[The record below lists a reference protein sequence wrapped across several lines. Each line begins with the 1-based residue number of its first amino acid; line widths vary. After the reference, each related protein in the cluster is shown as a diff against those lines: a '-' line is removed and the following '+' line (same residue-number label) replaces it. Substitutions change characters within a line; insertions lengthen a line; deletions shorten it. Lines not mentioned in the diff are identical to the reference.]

1 MEEKLKCLSEKW
13 KSLPRNNAVEMVAA
27 DDFYQQYI
35 MPLAAAKFVEDF
47 GTEEKCYDLMLV
59 TVGTSWQP
67 VALSVLAKK
76 PKQVIM
82 FCTPDVMDQV
92 ERAIDFMASCGY
104 EPDYKVEF
112 INKADS
118 VPLMKAIQQ
127 YYLQQKSLK
136 VCMDIT
142 GGTKAMAAS
151 AAMMAA
157 RLGIELYYVESK
169 YLPVYRRPE
178 PGSERLVRLLLPQ
191 ECCKKG

>member
-1 MEEKLKCLSEKW
+1 MEEKLQLLSEKW
-13 KSLPRNNAVEMVAA
+13 KSLPRNNEAELVAA
-27 DDFYQQYI
+27 DDFYQEYI
-35 MPLAAAKFVEDF
+35 MPLATANFVKAFGVQGKF
-47 GTEEKCYDLMLV
+47 YDLMFV

-76 PKQVIM
+76 PARVVF

-92 ERAIDFMASCGY
+92 ERAITFMASCGY
-104 EPDYKVEF
+104 EPDYQVEF
-112 INKADS
+112 IDKADS
-118 VPLMKAIQQ
+118 VPLMKAIQVS
-127 YYLQQKSLK
+127 YERQKPNQ

-157 RLGIELYYVESK
+157 QLGIELYYVESK

-178 PGSERLVRLLLPQ
+178 PGSERLVRLVLPQ
-191 ECCKKG
+191 EMKE